1 MWSVINLDAAGA
13 RERGAMCPSK
23 RESLPPASPQDSFSA
38 LAAIGQPPNAAH
50 SATIPRIRI
59 LMIPPTTITQA
70 QPEGES
76 NRGHTKAALE
86 RLAIVANQEAGNS
99 LSVALSKRFSTPRA
113 FDK

>member
-1 MWSVINLDAAGA
+1 MAPINLDSRNLRAKQC
-13 RERGAMCPSK
+13 RTRC
-23 RESLPPASPQDSFSA
+23 RIQSLPPASPQDSFSA

-50 SATIPRIRI
+50 SATNPRIRI
-59 LMIPPTTITQA
+59 LMIPPTTVTQA

-76 NRGHTKAALE
+76 NRGHAKAALE